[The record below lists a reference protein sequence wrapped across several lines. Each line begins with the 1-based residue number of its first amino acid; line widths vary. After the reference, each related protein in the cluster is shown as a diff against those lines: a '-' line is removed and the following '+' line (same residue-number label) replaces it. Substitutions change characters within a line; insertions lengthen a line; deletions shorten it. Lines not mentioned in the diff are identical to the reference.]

1 MRIPKINR
9 KKEIE
14 RFIKMHDEFD
24 HLIQIEESMKKC
36 TYMLQNEK
44 EKIMDILDETKI
56 RTLRNIEWQR
66 KILGLSQ
73 EFVGDIPELIAR
85 VEASKKERK
94 EKQEKDEKQWRSE
107 ESS

>member
-1 MRIPKINR
+1 MRMRKINR

-24 HLIQIEESMKKC
+24 HLIQIEELMKKC
-36 TYMLQNEK
+36 TYMLPNEK
-44 EKIMDILDETKI
+44 EIIMDILDETKI

-66 KILGLSQ
+66 KIVGLSQ
-73 EFVGDIPELIAR
+73 EFVGDIPELIAK

-107 ESS
+107 EPY